1 MVSIYSLFVIC
12 YIAISLY
19 YLRFSAIPSEACNK
33 SSTTTGQLCAQPLF
47 PQNDIYTKAGKSKS
61 KSKNLVK
68 NKESNDNDKN
78 SDNVAYSLELW
89 TQHEYEH
96 EPAGQRSL
104 SGHGV
109 IRRPKPEWKLLST
122 CPPMNVDLQE
132 SLFHKFKFGG
142 KSNNCTLDFPTFAR
156 IRQDKDHPPD
166 IDTNNNNNN
175 NNSNNN
181 SPPTIMKGKFVL
193 KQRMPS
199 SPDIIVAQTIFDL
212 TRIVQRNKNSK
223 IPFFKYHRQPIVL
236 RIVADHQLYP
246 VQHPFRGDGL
256 QLALHQFHP
265 NGIIYHRPTFYVDDV
280 ALKHSSQIQL
290 APPEEQEKNP
300 RPPITM
306 SIQLSIISPLRHVGH
321 RQLDVGFGVLESI
334 LNPNEIDEIRH
345 MISDEYMYRFI
356 LTQIISFIH
365 IYLDYV
371 AFRDEV
377 GFYVGKKSMA
387 GISFSSV
394 LGRFICQLIIFL
406 YLCDGGNTSWLILVS
421 IGSGVA
427 VEFWKV
433 TKFIKPTLMPRF
445 PFVHFQRQS
454 NMTQLE
460 QDTVN
465 YDSIAHTYLGM
476 ILYPLVFGSAIYA
489 KKYYVYSSWWSWLIS
504 NLANAVYTF
513 GFITLCPQLY
523 VNYRLKS
530 VAHLPWKVFVYKIF
544 NTFVD
549 DIFAFMIQMP
559 LKHKL
564 MTLRDD
570 IVFVGFL
577 IQAYIY
583 RVDKSRINEFGFAY
597 DEEEEETK
605 EEECRQDY
613 KVDEKVPD
621 EHAKKE

>member
-1 MVSIYSLFVIC
+1 MVSIYALFVIC

-19 YLRFSAIPSEACNK
+19 YLRFSASPSEACNK
-33 SSTTTGQLCAQPLF
+33 SSTTRTGQQQLCAQPLF
-47 PQNDIYTKAGKSKS
+47 PPSDIYTKAGKSK
-61 KSKNLVK
+61 
-68 NKESNDNDKN
+68 ESNAIDKN
-78 SDNVAYSLELW
+78 ISNTAYSLELW
-89 TQHEYEH
+89 TLHEHDPEPEH
-96 EPAGQRSL
+96 EPARGN
-104 SGHGV
+104 GV

-132 SLFHKFKFGG
+132 SLYHKFKFGG
-142 KSNNCTLDFPTFAR
+142 KSSNCTLDFPTFAR

-166 IDTNNNNNN
+166 IDIH
-175 NNSNNN
+175 N

-193 KQRMPS
+193 KQRMPP
-199 SPDIIVAQTIFDL
+199 SPDIIIAHTTFDL
-212 TRIVQRNKNSK
+212 TRIVQRQKNSK
-223 IPFFKYHRQPIVL
+223 IPYFKYHKQPIVL

-246 VQHPFRGDGL
+246 IQQPFRGDGL
-256 QLALHQFHP
+256 QLTLYQSKF

-300 RPPITM
+300 RPPINM

-321 RQLDVGFGVLESI
+321 RQLDTGFGVVEGI
-334 LNPNEIDEIRH
+334 LNPDEIDEIRH

-356 LTQIISFIH
+356 LTQIISFVH

-406 YLCDGGNTSWLILVS
+406 YLCDGGNTSWLILGS

-433 TKFIKPTLMPRF
+433 TKFIKPKLVPRF
-445 PFVHFQRQS
+445 PFVQFQRGR
-454 NMTQLE
+454 NLTQLE

-476 ILYPLVFGSAIYA
+476 ILYPFVFGSAIYA
-489 KKYYVYSSWWSWLIS
+489 RKYYVYASWWSWLIS

-570 IVFVGFL
+570 VVFVGFL
-577 IQAYIY
+577 IQAYVY
-583 RVDKSRINEFGFAY
+583 RVDKSRTNEFGFAY
-597 DEEEEETK
+597 DDEEEETK
-605 EEECRQDY
+605 GAIEECRQDD
-613 KVDEKVPD
+613 KVDEKVLD
-621 EHAKKE
+621 AHEKKE